1 MHKLVEPVVLTPRQ
15 YEIIML
21 ISKGWYNKKI
31 ARELEI
37 TVRVVRSH
45 LKFARDKNGAV
56 TTGQLMYWIGQ
67 RGVVSSDE
75 RGKHM
80 KQLNVA

>member
-1 MHKLVEPVVLTPRQ
+1 MEPVVLTPRQ

-21 ISKGWYNKKI
+21 ISKGWHNKKI
-31 ARELEI
+31 AKGLGI
-37 TVRVVRSH
+37 AVRVVHNH
-45 LKFARDKNGAV
+45 LKLARDKNGAV

-67 RGVVSSDE
+67 RGVVSSDD

-80 KQLNVA
+80 KQLSAA